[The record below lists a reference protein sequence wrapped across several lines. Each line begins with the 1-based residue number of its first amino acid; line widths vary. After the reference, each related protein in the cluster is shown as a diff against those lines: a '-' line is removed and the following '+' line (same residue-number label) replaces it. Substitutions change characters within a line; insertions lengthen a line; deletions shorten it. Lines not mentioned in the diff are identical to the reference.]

1 MRTDYKKILTITS
14 TSSTLMT
21 KEADL
26 LSPPPRGSIRRSSVA
41 TGDIAK
47 IVSYHSATFSS
58 ALRGNH
64 YEVMAVQKGCHHAFC
79 NPAAV
84 KTLTRLTS
92 PPSFKMSAQTDPCS
106 FTVSFLLSLSWH
118 WHILE
123 NGSHMFWSFGNH
135 LLHLIK
141 KDKITKVQIQMEW
154 KQKFLAHCL
163 KLFSVETLIQIAME
177 VIRVVT
183 LWEWIQYIY
192 HSDFPRTLM
201 K

>member
-1 MRTDYKKILTITS
+1 MPFYGILWNIGQPQSPTFALSSLITKVAEHFHEIWIENNHASQSNDIIETAIGILRLKWEQILRKLLTITS

-41 TGDIAK
+41 TGDIAN
-47 IVSYHSATFSS
+47 IVSYHSATYSS

-123 NGSHMFWSFGNH
+123 NGSHTFWSFGNH
-135 LLHLIK
+135 LLHFIN
-141 KDKITKVQIQMEW
+141 
-154 KQKFLAHCL
+154 
-163 KLFSVETLIQIAME
+163 
-177 VIRVVT
+177 
-183 LWEWIQYIY
+183 
-192 HSDFPRTLM
+192 
-201 K
+201 